1 MRRSKHPIFR
11 DKNRNGWG
19 PVAASPQLRSPSC
32 ASGLGR
38 TGVPRG
44 CPPKMEC
51 FLRKIRDFFFCIL
64 MLSASLGRFP
74 AVISSQEDRP
84 PADRHQPYDF
94 TGGQGMVVAANPL
107 AAEAGLA
114 MLKEG
119 GNAVDAALATSF
131 ALNVAEP
138 FASGLGGGGWMLIY
152 LAKENK
158 VTVIDYRERAPAA
171 ASPRMFE
178 ENGEVKQEW
187 REAHGLSVAV
197 PGTPAGWEY
206 ALKRYGTKT
215 LAQVSRRAVELAE
228 QGYAVSPTFSSINK
242 DEYEKLLANAGETT
256 CYLNGGIPFEPGE
269 VFKNPELARTFR
281 LLAEKGMGEFYKGE
295 TARKIVEAVKAK
307 GGILALEDL
316 ASYQAK
322 EASPLRGIYK
332 DYVLYTIPPPSSG
345 GLHAIQLL
353 NILEAWP
360 LRDWG
365 QNSPAFIHHFSE
377 ALRFVFAD
385 REHYLGDPDFAA
397 IPTQPICDKGYARRI
412 ASLIKPDRV
421 LGNYPYGEFDKHRSA
436 GNTTHL
442 CVVDREGNIV
452 SQTQSINLFFGSGII
467 PEGTGFL
474 LNDIMDDFSADPDSL
489 NAPRPGRRPLSSMAP
504 LILFNKDKPTLVLG
518 SPGGTRIFSSLVQII
533 LNVVE
538 FGQSIDEAIEAP
550 RFFSSSVKGQARPV
564 AVESRIPE
572 ATLAALK
579 KLGHEISL
587 KEAYDKYFGGAQG
600 LLLLRDKRLILGGAD
615 SRRDGSGAGY

>member
-1 MRRSKHPIFR
+1 
-11 DKNRNGWG
+11 
-19 PVAASPQLRSPSC
+19 
-32 ASGLGR
+32 
-38 TGVPRG
+38 
-44 CPPKMEC
+44 MEC
-51 FLRKIRDFFFCIL
+51 FVRKIRDLLFCIL
-64 MLSASLGRFP
+64 ILSAGWGNSP
-74 AVISSQEDRP
+74 TVVSAQEARP
-84 PADRHQPYDF
+84 PSDRHQPYNF
-94 TGGQGMVVAANPL
+94 TGRQGMVVAANPL
-107 AAEAGLA
+107 AAEAGLE

-131 ALNVAEP
+131 ALNAAEP

-152 LAKENK
+152 LAKKNK

-187 REAHGLSVAV
+187 RQAHGLAVAV
-197 PGTPAGWEY
+197 PGAPAGWEY
-206 ALKRYGTKT
+206 ALKHYGTKT
-215 LAQVSRRAVELAE
+215 LAEVSRRAVELAE
-228 QGYAVSPTFSSINK
+228 QGYPVSPTFAGINK

-256 CYLNGGIPFEPGE
+256 CYLNRGVPYETGE
-269 VFKNPELARTFR
+269 IFKNPDLARTFK
-281 LLAEKGMGEFYKGE
+281 LLAEKGMGEFYRGE
-295 TARKIVEAVKAK
+295 LARKIVEAVKAK
-307 GGILALEDL
+307 GGILTLEDL
-316 ASYQAK
+316 ASFQAREVK
-322 EASPLRGIYK
+322 PLRGVYK

-345 GLHAIQLL
+345 GLHTIQLL
-353 NILEAWP
+353 NILETWP

-365 QNSPAFIHHFSE
+365 QNSPAYIHHFSE

-385 REHYLGDPDFAA
+385 RERYLGDPDFVS
-397 IPTQPICDKGYARRI
+397 IPTQAICEKGYARRI

-421 LGNYPYGEFDKHRSA
+421 LGDYPSGTFEKQSPA

-474 LNDIMDDFSADPDSL
+474 LNDIMDDFSEDPESL

-504 LILFNKDKPTLVLG
+504 LILFKKDRPYFVLG

-538 FGQSIDEAIEAP
+538 FGLSLDEAIEAP
-550 RFFSSSVKGQARPV
+550 RFFSDSVRGKAQPV
-564 AVESRIPE
+564 ALESRIPE
-572 ATLAALK
+572 ATRAALE
-579 KLGHEISL
+579 KLGHQISL

>member
-1 MRRSKHPIFR
+1 
-11 DKNRNGWG
+11 
-19 PVAASPQLRSPSC
+19 
-32 ASGLGR
+32 
-38 TGVPRG
+38 
-44 CPPKMEC
+44 MEC
-51 FLRKIRDFFFCIL
+51 FLRKIRAFFFCIL
-64 MLSASLGRFP
+64 IFSAGSGRSP
-74 AVISSQEDRP
+74 AVISGQEDRP
-84 PADRHQPYDF
+84 PSDRHQPHNYV
-94 TGGQGMVVAANPL
+94 GRQGMVVAANPL

-131 ALNVAEP
+131 TLNVAEP

-152 LAKENK
+152 LAKENR

-171 ASPRMFE
+171 AFPRMFE
-178 ENGEVKQEW
+178 ENGKVRTDW

-206 ALKRYGTKT
+206 ALKHYGTKT

-256 CYLNGGIPFEPGE
+256 CYLNGGVPFEPGE

-281 LLAEKGMGEFYKGE
+281 LLAEKGMGEFYRGE

-307 GGILALEDL
+307 GGILTLEDM

-322 EASPLRGIYK
+322 EVTPLRGAYK
-332 DYVLYTIPPPSSG
+332 DYVLTTIPPPSSG

-360 LRDWG
+360 LREWG
-365 QNSPAFIHHFSE
+365 PNSPAFIHHFSE

-385 REHYLGDPDFAA
+385 REHYLGDPDFVAV
-397 IPTQPICDKGYARRI
+397 PIQAMCDKDYARRI

-421 LGNYPYGEFDKHRSA
+421 RGDYPFGAFDKHPSA

-467 PEGTGFL
+467 PGGTGFL

-489 NAPRPGRRPLSSMAP
+489 NAPRPRRRPLSSMAP
-504 LILFNKDKPTLVLG
+504 LILFKKDKPTLVLG

-538 FGQSIDEAIEAP
+538 FGQSLDEAIEAP
-550 RFFSSSVKGQARPV
+550 RFFSYSVKGQAQPV

-572 ATLAALK
+572 ATRAALE
-579 KLGHEISL
+579 KLGHQISL

-600 LLLLRDKRLILGGAD
+600 LLLLRDQQLILGGAD